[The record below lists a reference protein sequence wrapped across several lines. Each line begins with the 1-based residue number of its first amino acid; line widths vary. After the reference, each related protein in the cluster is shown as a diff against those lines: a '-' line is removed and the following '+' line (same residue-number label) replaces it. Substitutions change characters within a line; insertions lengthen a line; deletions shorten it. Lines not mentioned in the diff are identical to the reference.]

1 KGRIFPLVQRE
12 MTSYSSSSLSRIS
25 TLQNHISP
33 LEANNKLRS
42 LVKISPQVSDAISN
56 GRAVVA
62 LESTIISHGMPYPQN
77 LQTAKEVESIV
88 RENGAVPATIAILN
102 GVPCIGLNE
111 EELERLASLGK
122 SVQKTAGRDIPHVVA
137 TRANGATTVSA
148 TLFFASMVGIQVFV
162 TGGIGGV
169 HRHADHTMDISSD
182 LTALGRT
189 PIAVISAGVKSILDI
204 PKTLEYLETQEVYV
218 AAYKSD
224 EFPAFFTEKSGC
236 KAPSRV
242 DSPEDCARVIGKRVD
257 YANMKLNRKAGILFA
272 VPIPKQHSAAGN
284 LIETATQRALT
295 EARKQNVT
303 GNAETPFLLAR
314 VNELTGGTSLAANIA
329 LVKNKCPYW
338 FSNCSSAFS
347 AGVSFLI
354 NLKLR
359 LSFLTTMAA
368 ITVDFQL
375 CFIFTFLWLLTR
387 FCLSAFF
394 FKKQKDYD
402 LPPSPPSLPVIGHL
416 HHLLSVPT
424 HKSFHKVS
432 SKYGPLLHLRAFNI
446 PIVLVSSGSMAHE
459 ALSTNGL
466 NFATRDREV
475 PIIEKSLL
483 FGSFGFVSAP
493 YGDYWKFMKKLLVT
507 KLLGSHS
514 LERTRLIRGEELK
527 TFRAMLFDK
536 AARNEAVDVGEE
548 MMKLTNNTICRM
560 IMGRKCSEE
569 DGEAEQIRSLVTKSL
584 GLVRKF
590 LIASTVGRLLKR
602 VGISLFEKEIME
614 VSERY
619 DELLEKIIKEHED
632 NPNQKE
638 DRDMVDVLLEVCA
651 DDNAEFKISRNQIKA
666 LFVELLLGGTDT
678 SAQTTQWIMAEL
690 INHPEILKTLR
701 EEIESVVGKTR
712 LVQETDLSNLP
723 YLQAVVKEGLRLHP
737 HSPILVRTAAEGCKI
752 GEFYIPQNTTMII
765 NSYAVMRDPDS
776 WEEPDEFQPERFMV
790 SPSKGEKE
798 MREQLALNYLPF
810 GSGRR
815 GCPGTNLGYI
825 FIGVAVGTMVQCFD
839 WSVNGNNV
847 NMDETGDMTLR
858 MAHPLKCTLVARV
871 YPSASFEPVDD

>member
-1 KGRIFPLVQRE
+1 
-12 MTSYSSSSLSRIS
+12 MASYSSSSLSRIS

-42 LVKISPQVSDAISN
+42 LVKISPQVSEAISN

-102 GVPCIGLNE
+102 GVPCIGLTE

-148 TLFFASMVGIQVFV
+148 TLFFASMVGIHVFV

-169 HRHADHTMDISSD
+169 HRHANDTMDISSD

-314 VNELTGGTSLAANIA
+314 VNELTGGTSLAAIY
-329 LVKNKCPYW
+329 L
-338 FSNCSSAFS
+338 
-347 AGVSFLI
+347 FLPH
-354 NLKLR
+354 LTLS
-359 LSFLTTMAA
+359 LCSFLTTMAA

-459 ALSTNGL
+459 VLSTNGL
-466 NFATRDREV
+466 NFVTRDREV
-475 PIIEKSLL
+475 PIMEKSLL

-536 AARNEAVDVGEE
+536 AAKSEAVDVGEE

-569 DGEAEQIRSLVTKSL
+569 NGEAEQIRSLVTESL

-590 LIASTVGRLLKR
+590 LIASTVGRLLKK

-737 HSPILVRTAAEGCKI
+737 HSPILVRNATEGCKI

-790 SPSKGEKE
+790 SPSKGKEE
-798 MREQLALNYLPF
+798 MREQLALNYIPF

-839 WSVNGNNV
+839 WSVNGNKV
-847 NMDETGDMTLR
+847 NMEETGDMTLR

-871 YPSASFEPVDD
+871 DPLASFEPVDG